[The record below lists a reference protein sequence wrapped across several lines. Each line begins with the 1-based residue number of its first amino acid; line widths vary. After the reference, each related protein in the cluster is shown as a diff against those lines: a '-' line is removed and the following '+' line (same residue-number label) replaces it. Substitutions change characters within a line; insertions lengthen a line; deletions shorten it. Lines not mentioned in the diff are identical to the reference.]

1 MKNIAVEKNLS
12 TVSDYLK
19 SQGYKVYDIDV
30 DQKGNK
36 DFIDGFDAVV
46 VNGLSNNPMDIQTT
60 VASKTSIIDARG
72 MNPMEIKKEL
82 DKRLGW

>member
-1 MKNIAVEKNLS
+1 MQIIIKARIALYGSKEVRVLKNIAVEKNLS

-46 VNGLSNNPMDIQTT
+46 V
-60 VASKTSIIDARG
+60 K
-72 MNPMEIKKEL
+72 
-82 DKRLGW
+82 